1 MKNYE
6 RILYLREMGMND
18 KNIKTDLQNHRV
30 RVLENIDIFY
40 KGEKYNLFFEFLQ
53 GTHRT
58 YRTTNKRTGEPLKKA
73 VIELIKDDALCID
86 TQYEVPEVSN
96 GYVWHLS
103 YRLGTLEREVYNKHL
118 YYTRNNVLNVVNR
131 YAVEKFTRVVLVEEE
146 TKKIISRIGGYRE
159 KSILE
164 NDPYFTVS
172 ETWNND
178 HKIVTVTERIKTET
192 GRSPMGYV
200 TYSYKDGNSCS
211 VDLVTGRI
219 TG

>member
-1 MKNYE
+1 MKNNE
-6 RILYLREMGMND
+6 RILYLLEMGMND

-30 RVLENIDIFY
+30 RVLENIDVIY

-58 YRTTNKRTGEPLKKA
+58 YRTINKRTGAPLKKP
-73 VIELIKDDALCID
+73 VMELIKEDAICLD
-86 TQYEVPEVSN
+86 TQYERPQVSG
-96 GYVWHLS
+96 GYMWNMS
-103 YRLGTLEREVYNKHL
+103 YRLGTLEREIYNKHL
-118 YYTRNNVLNVVNR
+118 YYTRKNVLNVVNR

-164 NDPYFTVS
+164 NDPFFTVS
-172 ETWNND
+172 KTWNND
-178 HKIVTVTERIKTET
+178 RKIVTVTERVKTET
-192 GRSPMGYV
+192 GVSPMGHK
-200 TYSYKDGNSCS
+200 TYSYKNGNSCD
-211 VDLVTGRI
+211 VDLVTGTI